1 MVKMI
6 FVGLGPTGEFPQGK
20 ATPDDEGALMVSI
33 SDDGEMVRVDFG
45 TRIAWIGFGPQDAK
59 QFADS
64 IVKHASNCVTQKKDD

>member
-1 MVKMI
+1 
-6 FVGLGPTGEFPQGK
+6 
-20 ATPDDEGALMVSI
+20 
-33 SDDGEMVRVDFG
+33 MVRVDFG